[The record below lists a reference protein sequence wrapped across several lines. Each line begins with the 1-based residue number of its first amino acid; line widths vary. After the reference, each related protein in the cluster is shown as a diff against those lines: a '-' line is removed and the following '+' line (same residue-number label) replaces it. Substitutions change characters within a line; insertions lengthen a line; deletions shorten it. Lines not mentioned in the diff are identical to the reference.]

1 MRRYSAKET
10 YIIEETYII
19 ANTHKHNIEETCI
32 ITNTTSKRPTSVF
45 GVSFPQ

>member
-19 ANTHKHNIEETCI
+19 ANTHKHNIAI
-32 ITNTTSKRPTSVF
+32 PT
-45 GVSFPQ
+45 